1 MDRRAKITFN
11 KKRRTKKQKPKV
23 ELVTTC
29 DQCGRSL
36 GRTCARTD
44 GSAACASGC
53 GIEVVRSV
61 SSAPRFFCCRKCV
74 RDYLDMP

>member
-11 KKRRTKKQKPKV
+11 KKRRIKKQKPKV

-36 GRTCARTD
+36 GRTCARTVNS
-44 GSAACASGC
+44 GICAKAE
-53 GIEVVRSV
+53 GIV
-61 SSAPRFFCCRKCV
+61 SHLIGGAVTFFCSRECWIE
-74 RDYLDMP
+74 YQ